1 MRPLTVGPRLLK
13 FIARQVRFKPVI
25 SFVEDLVA
33 PAFAA
38 RAGGRFR
45 PGGPA
50 RSPVGP
56 IMSGLRPVAVNSGPE
71 GVMGTI
77 FSIHTPVLAVNS
89 ASFFSSTVIMASRN
103 CISILAQ

>member
-1 MRPLTVGPRLLK
+1 MRPLTAGPRLLK

-33 PAFAA
+33 PVFAA
-38 RAGGRFR
+38 RAGGEFR
-45 PGGPA
+45 PAAPA
-50 RSPVGP
+50 GLPTEP
-56 IMSGLRPVAVNSGPE
+56 MISGLRPVGVNSGPD

-89 ASFFSSTVIMASRN
+89 ASFFSSTATKASRN
-103 CISILAQ
+103 CASIFAQ